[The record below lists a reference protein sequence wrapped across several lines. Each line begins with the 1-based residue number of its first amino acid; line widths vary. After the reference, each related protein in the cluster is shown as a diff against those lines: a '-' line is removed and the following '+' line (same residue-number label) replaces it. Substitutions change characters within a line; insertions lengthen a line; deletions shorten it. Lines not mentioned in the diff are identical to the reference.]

1 MPQRH
6 EGPRG
11 NSGHSTNLHPD
22 STPRVEFA
30 ITAGVWALIE
40 REGKVRL
47 SSLRA
52 MARDWATRTEVL
64 RAVNELGAARAIR
77 VSADATGPTIEAL
90 RRGAR

>member
-1 MPQRH
+1 MRKTK
-6 EGPRG
+6 GPRG
-11 NSGHSTNLHPD
+11 NAGQTTDFHLNST
-22 STPRVEFA
+22 TRVELA
-30 ITAGVWALIE
+30 ITLGVWSVIE

-64 RAVNELGAARAIR
+64 RAVNELGAAKAIR

-90 RRGAR
+90 RGGGR